1 MSSCNYVFY
10 DHSFGIVSIGENEN
24 AAYVKY
30 GSSAY
35 RPYIRTSR

>member
-1 MSSCNYVFY
+1 MSSWNYLFY
-10 DHSFGIVSIGENEN
+10 DHSFGNVSIGENEN

-35 RPYIRTSR
+35 TPYIWTLR